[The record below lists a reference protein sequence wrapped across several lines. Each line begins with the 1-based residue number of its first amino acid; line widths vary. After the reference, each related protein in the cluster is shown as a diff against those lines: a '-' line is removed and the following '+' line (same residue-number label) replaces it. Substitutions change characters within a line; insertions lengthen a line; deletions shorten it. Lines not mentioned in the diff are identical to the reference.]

1 MAAEGWRYRQA
12 GGVRYVLAGWGCY
25 ALALLLLPLFPFP
38 LSLSICAAPP
48 GQADGSRGG
57 GILQPYGRRATASG
71 WAGMRD
77 GWRVGV
83 IVWPWC
89 WQVLAVGAPGGD
101 AGSASGAG
109 AGAGRASRPQ
119 KAFVNIA
126 KYALAIFAI
135 LTYYF
140 TVSKQQNLL
149 TNSNIFDKI
158 GYTRKR
164 GTGWTAGKAEGFPF
178 IR

>member
-1 MAAEGWRYRQA
+1 MAAEGWQYGQA
-12 GGVRYVLAGWGCY
+12 GGVRYVLVGWCCC

-38 LSLSICAAPP
+38 LSLSICAALP
-48 GQADGSRGG
+48 GQADGSGG
-57 GILQPYGRRATASG
+57 DGILQPYGRRATASG

-89 WQVLAVGAPGGD
+89 WQVLAAGAPGGG
-101 AGSASGAG
+101 AGSVSGAG

-126 KYALAIFAI
+126 KYVLAIFAI

-140 TVSKQQNLL
+140 MVSKQQNLL

-164 GTGWTAGKAEGFPF
+164 GRAGRLARLRASPS
-178 IR
+178 